1 MKFNYNYRIHMGIFF
16 SLLSLFQFVYFIKY
30 LDNSLFYLN
39 NSIESLIIVSV
50 ICLIWLYPSYNRLMN
65 IDLEDKIV
73 YNIMMRK

>member
-1 MKFNYNYRIHMGIFF
+1 MGIFF

>member
-1 MKFNYNYRIHMGIFF
+1 MGIFF

-50 ICLIWLYPSYNRLMN
+50 ICLIGLYPSYNRLMN
-65 IDLEDKIV
+65 IDLEDKSFI
-73 YNIMMRK
+73 IL